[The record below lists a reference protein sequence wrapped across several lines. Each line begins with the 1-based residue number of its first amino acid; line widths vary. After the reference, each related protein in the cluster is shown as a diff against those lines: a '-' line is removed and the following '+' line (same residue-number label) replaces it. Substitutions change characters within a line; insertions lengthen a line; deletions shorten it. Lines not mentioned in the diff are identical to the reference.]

1 MQRIVNA
8 APTAG
13 EGARLHRCLSA
24 VVPAGITAGYLA
36 SARLRDVH
44 WQAAGRAVPGPAV
57 SVAGEAAQF
66 TGPAQIPAGAD
77 VARLGRALARGRRG
91 DLHELMAHTAAYTG
105 LRQGELFAL
114 TAVQLRTAATRGW
127 GTSVRAVMCPFLHIT
142 YGGTAYPVR
151 SKAVARICGE
161 VWVCGRYPQAIPG
174 MTAVCGTAPP
184 TFERSWVPT
193 SVPASA
199 APLAASWRSAWCTC
213 GFWRKPPC
221 RRCTMSVPRPVSA
234 LLCRRAR
241 PSVCRESIDFR

>member
-1 MQRIVNA
+1 MI
-8 APTAG
+8 
-13 EGARLHRCLSA
+13 
-24 VVPAGITAGYLA
+24 
-36 SARLRDVH
+36 
-44 WQAAGRAVPGPAV
+44 
-57 SVAGEAAQF
+57 
-66 TGPAQIPAGAD
+66 
-77 VARLGRALARGRRG
+77 
-91 DLHELMAHTAAYTG
+91 
-105 LRQGELFAL
+105 
-114 TAVQLRTAATRGW
+114 QLRTAATRGW

-241 PSVCRESIDFR
+241 PSVCRESIDFRTVTLSVEGQVFCGDRWETRCHDGSGRRCGLGRPAEVAVGCGAVVRRCAAGLRRAGRPGAEGAKNALLLGGGPTSEPDRTLRRFW